1 MSQVQ
6 ILLHR
11 PIHMIEELEKDLLLL
26 ISRCQT
32 LEELKIVKS
41 DINKTFKELFTLLY
55 KTGK

>member
-1 MSQVQ
+1 
-6 ILLHR
+6 
-11 PIHMIEELEKDLLLL
+11 MIEELEKDLLLL